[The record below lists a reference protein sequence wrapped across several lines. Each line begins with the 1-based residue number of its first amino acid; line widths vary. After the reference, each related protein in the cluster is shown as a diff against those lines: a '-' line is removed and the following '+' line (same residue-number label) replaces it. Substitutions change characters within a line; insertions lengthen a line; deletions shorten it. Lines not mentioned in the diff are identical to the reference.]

1 MLQIKGSSIKL
12 TRGDDAVFSIDV
24 YQPDGT
30 LYTPNEGQRIVF
42 SVSRQPSKE
51 PNPKPVIQRE
61 FYQCETGQWL
71 VEIKSIDTKFLEYGK
86 YLWDCQFFFEDGE
99 VNTVCSGMLELLY
112 EIG

>member
-30 LYTPNEGQRIVF
+30 LYTPSKGQRIVF

-51 PNPKPVIQRE
+51 PTPKPVI
-61 FYQCETGQWL
+61 
-71 VEIKSIDTKFLEYGK
+71 
-86 YLWDCQFFFEDGE
+86 
-99 VNTVCSGMLELLY
+99 
-112 EIG
+112 